1 VRLAG
6 PRDFME
12 RQRDAMIGHE
22 QWMAMAIEEARLG
35 AAGGEQPFGSVI
47 VRDRAVICRT
57 RSLKVST
64 SDTTAHSELL
74 AVRTATQKLNQRV
87 LDGCVFYAT
96 CEPCPMCL
104 GAILNAGINH
114 LVIGARKSQV
124 RQFSKTAFR
133 FNDYTVERFAEM
145 VGWPL
150 VVEQALQEQCIA
162 LYADAAV
169 ELTR

>member
-1 VRLAG
+1 MG
-6 PRDFME
+6 
-12 RQRDAMIGHE
+12 GHE
-22 QWMAMAIEEARLG
+22 QWMAIAIEEARLG
-35 AAGGEQPFGSVI
+35 EANGEQPFGSVI
-47 VRDRAVICRT
+47 VRDGALICRT

-74 AVRTATQKLNQRV
+74 AVRAATQRLNQRV
-87 LDGCVFYAT
+87 LDGGVFYAT

-124 RQFSKTAFR
+124 LQFSKTAFR
-133 FNDYTVERFAEM
+133 FSDYTVERFADM
-145 VGWPL
+145 VGWSL

-162 LYADAAV
+162 LYAGATV

>member
-1 VRLAG
+1 
-6 PRDFME
+6 ME
-12 RQRDAMIGHE
+12 AMTEHE
-22 QWMAMAIEEARLG
+22 RWMTIAIEEARFG
-35 AAGGEQPFGSVI
+35 SASGEQPFGSVI
-47 VRDRAVICRT
+47 VRNGAMVCRT

-74 AVRTATQKLNQRV
+74 AVRTATQGLKHRV

-104 GAILNAGINH
+104 GAILNAGIDR

-124 RQFSKTAFR
+124 QQFSTTAFH
-133 FNDYTVERFAEM
+133 FNAYTVERFAEM

-150 VVEQALQEQCIA
+150 VVEQALQDQCIA
-162 LYADAAV
+162 LYAGATV
-169 ELTR
+169 TLTR

>member
-1 VRLAG
+1 
-6 PRDFME
+6 MTEHE
-12 RQRDAMIGHE
+12 R
-22 QWMAMAIEEARLG
+22 WMAIAIEEANLG
-35 AAGGEQPFGSVI
+35 ARVGEQPFGSVI
-47 VRDRAVICRT
+47 ARNGEALCRT

-64 SDTTAHSELL
+64 SDATAHSELM
-74 AVRTATQKLNQRV
+74 AVREATQKLKQRV

-104 GAILNAGINH
+104 GAIQIAGINH

-133 FNDYTVERFAEM
+133 FNAYTVERFAEM

-150 VVEQALQEQCIA
+150 TVEQVLQEECIA
-162 LYADAAV
+162 LYANATV

>member
-1 VRLAG
+1 
-6 PRDFME
+6 MTEHE
-12 RQRDAMIGHE
+12 R
-22 QWMAMAIEEARLG
+22 WMAIAIEEAKLG
-35 AAGGEQPFGSVI
+35 ARVGEQPFGSVI
-47 VRDRAVICRT
+47 VRNGEALCRT

-64 SDTTAHSELL
+64 SDATAHSELM
-74 AVRTATQKLNQRV
+74 AVREATQKLKRRV

-104 GAILNAGINH
+104 GAIQIAGINH

-124 RQFSKTAFR
+124 RQFSNAAFR
-133 FNDYTVERFAEM
+133 FNAYTVERFAEM

-150 VVEQALQEQCIA
+150 AVEQVLQEECIG
-162 LYADAAV
+162 LYANATV

>member
-1 VRLAG
+1 MALAV
-6 PRDFME
+6 
-12 RQRDAMIGHE
+12 
-22 QWMAMAIEEARLG
+22 EEARLG
-35 AAGGEQPFGSVI
+35 GSSGEQPFGSVI
-47 VRDRAVICRT
+47 ARDGAVICRT

-64 SDTTAHSELL
+64 SDATAHSELL
-74 AVRTATQKLNQRV
+74 AVRAATQKLNRRV

-124 RQFSKTAFR
+124 RQFSRTAFR

-145 VGWPL
+145 VGWSL
-150 VVEQALQEQCIA
+150 IVEQALQEQCIA
-162 LYADAAV
+162 LYADAAM

>member
-1 VRLAG
+1 MEPVW
-6 PRDFME
+6 PNRD
-12 RQRDAMIGHE
+12 
-22 QWMAMAIEEARLG
+22 
-35 AAGGEQPFGSVI
+35 
-47 VRDRAVICRT
+47 
-57 RSLKVST
+57 
-64 SDTTAHSELL
+64 
-74 AVRTATQKLNQRV
+74 
-87 LDGCVFYAT
+87 
-96 CEPCPMCL
+96 
-104 GAILNAGINH
+104 NH

-150 VVEQALQEQCIA
+150 IVEQALQEQCIA